1 MTRGAIGLPLRL
13 LLTLV
18 FAFAPIG
25 ALAATAQPGVMP
37 AACGMMTDMGDHEGG
52 PHKDGPKACCD
63 AICAVAGSCAVL
75 PTPSADIRP
84 IVFEASVITAFRS
97 RDRTGLSSAPEP
109 PPPRHHVH

>member
-37 AACGMMTDMGDHEGG
+37 AACGMMADMGDHE
-52 PHKDGPKACCD
+52 DGPKACCD

-75 PTPSADIRP
+75 PTPSDIRP
-84 IVFEASVITAFRS
+84 VEFEASVITAFGS

-109 PPPRHHVH
+109 PPPRAYGP